1 MPPLR
6 SLESCIAFSPSV
18 VGSPSVA
25 EVMIRQY
32 GAEAVSEL
40 LWDIFDLETTRERGS
55 ATRAMACLAALA
67 EIGDSSD
74 LTLLVEMLD
83 NDRYAVY
90 KILIAEVI
98 IGIARRKEW
107 SHCALSK
114 ALQQLRESEHSQRIL
129 EFAP

>member
-1 MPPLR
+1 MSGGLDEYLDHTP
-6 SLESCIAFSPSV
+6 
-18 VGSPSVA
+18 
-25 EVMIRQY
+25 
-32 GAEAVSEL
+32 GAGRRCA
-40 LWDIFDLETTRERGS
+40 R
-55 ATRAMACLAALA
+55 